1 MTSVPETASH
11 APATA
16 PTHAGP
22 ARESWFSRQFELV
35 IAVLLGVASV
45 ITAWASFQASLYD
58 GEMSAANTK
67 ASVLAAEAESLYLEG
82 NQQYVSD
89 GQLFDRLTELEI
101 QSTSAD
107 AAAAAVALETVE
119 VLSFQSMTEDF
130 AAAMDWAAAENEAD
144 PEYFTHPQASE
155 DYQAVLF
162 GGYQEVKAEADA
174 ALESSAKFNELGDQ
188 LTLGTVLL
196 AISLFLFGIAAI
208 IRSFRLRLI
217 ITGVST
223 VVMVVATVMS
233 VIVVNTPVS

>member
-1 MTSVPETASH
+1 MTSVPETTSP
-11 APATA
+11 APTTA

-22 ARESWFSRQFELV
+22 ARESWFSRQFELF

-130 AAAMDWAAAENEAD
+130 SAAMDWAAAENEAD

-155 DYQAVLF
+155 EYQSVLF
-162 GGYQEVKAEADA
+162 SGYQEVKAEADA

-196 AISLFLFGIAAI
+196 AISLFLFGISAI